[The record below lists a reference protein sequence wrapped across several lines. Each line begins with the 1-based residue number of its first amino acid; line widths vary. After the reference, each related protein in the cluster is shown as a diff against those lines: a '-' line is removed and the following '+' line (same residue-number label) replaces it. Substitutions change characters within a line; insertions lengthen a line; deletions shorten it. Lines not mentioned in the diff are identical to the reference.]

1 MRYGFVYYSFFY
13 IYVYKYQLFDG
24 NVPLSMVQQ
33 QPQTL
38 VALAQHVAA
47 DCLTQLALPVAM
59 KNVC

>member
-1 MRYGFVYYSFFY
+1 MALIIIQFFDT
-13 IYVYKYQLFDG
+13 YVYKYQLLDG

-33 QPQTL
+33 QPRTL